1 MYGFLILFTLFS
13 FQGDFLNWREG
24 EKIIRWKL
32 KEIDL
37 EELPLKKDETNW
49 YFESV
54 GGL

>member
-32 KEIDL
+32 KEIVL
-37 EELPLKKDETNW
+37 EELPLKQDETNW